1 MCVMYEKLS
10 DWVWLGGSFDTPIT
24 VVAIATAWMDLYFD
38 RRFCQSG
45 QHSKSPN
52 ILTCILSKFGPV
64 SIVINSS
71 PLTKRRCLWFFLT
84 VEPGVLLKSSGNNI
98 LLI

>member
-24 VVAIATAWMDLYFD
+24 VVAIATAWMDL
-38 RRFCQSG
+38 G